1 MSSNVTSITPVAA
14 ASPATADP
22 ASAAAAPGTTSLRA
36 AIVTRLREASTWAG
50 LGGILLVVLNLLPAA
65 LPQFHAALTQHGWAR
80 MTGLAIALLSFVVA
94 VAKREGNG
102 SVAAIAA
109 AAEVVVETEKTRAT
123 VAVV

>member
-1 MSSNVTSITPVAA
+1 MSSNVTPIA
-14 ASPATADP
+14 P
-22 ASAAAAPGTTSLRA
+22 ASAPPSAPASAQRATVPLWTTLRA
-36 AIVTRLREASTWAG
+36 RLREASTWAG

-80 MTGLAIALLSFVVA
+80 MTGLLIALLSFVVA

-102 SVAAIAA
+102 SIAGIAA